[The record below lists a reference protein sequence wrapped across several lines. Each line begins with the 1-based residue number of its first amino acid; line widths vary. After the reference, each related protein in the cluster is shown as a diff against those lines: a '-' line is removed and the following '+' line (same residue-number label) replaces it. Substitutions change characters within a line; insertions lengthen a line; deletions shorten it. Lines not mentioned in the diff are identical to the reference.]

1 MSNQREEEFPTV
13 TLHSVWCI
21 GHRCAISDLIF
32 RTFSK
37 LQLCIITLSISHPH
51 LTPLFLS
58 RKKHTLR
65 GGALCT
71 NLCKSFQSFGQN
83 VLSAVHLHSF
93 LKIKWSHFMNQNHF
107 QGHLVFNVFLL
118 FDICLQLLSHKWK
131 FRIILC
137 LCDPV
142 SVEACVSSSAVAR
155 LVHLA
160 LLELQPDLAHE
171 SCHQPQQPHL
181 VSSSEV
187 ENCRSRSS
195 LVAVSVGP
203 RGCNL
208 IQFVFPMLILMWILI
223 WMICY

>member
-1 MSNQREEEFPTV
+1 MVSFYESNLRSLDIQF
-13 TLHSVWCI
+13 
-21 GHRCAISDLIF
+21 
-32 RTFSK
+32 
-37 LQLCIITLSISHPH
+37 
-51 LTPLFLS
+51 LF
-58 RKKHTLR
+58 
-65 GGALCT
+65 
-71 NLCKSFQSFGQN
+71 N
-83 VLSAVHLHSF
+83 VCLSF
-93 LKIKWSHFMNQNHF
+93 LATK
-107 QGHLVFNVFLL
+107 G
-118 FDICLQLLSHKWK
+118 K

-187 ENCRSRSS
+187 ENGRSRSS

-208 IQFVFPMLILMWILI
+208 IQFVVLVLIMMWILI
-223 WMICY
+223 WMICYWCSCGYWSWNWCGCWCEVDVDADSAKKTPLHRSGPRPVGAPCCCCWVPTKRSDKCLQKNSIKITAWYK